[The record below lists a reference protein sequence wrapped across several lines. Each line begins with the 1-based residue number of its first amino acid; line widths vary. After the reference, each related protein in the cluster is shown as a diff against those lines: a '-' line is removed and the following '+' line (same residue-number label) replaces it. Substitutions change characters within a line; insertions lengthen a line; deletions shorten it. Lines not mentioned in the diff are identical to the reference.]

1 MVKFTEAANEVST
14 KVTKARR
21 LLVSKQPASVDTW
34 KSAWTNSIKKKVNE
48 LFLHHYDHQ
57 GKQKIKGSLKHD
69 TDFNDLVVE
78 VEKLGLVAEV
88 QRQKGAGTSFKTQ
101 KAADVSTISLCST
114 LTFLVCAFRLENDSQ
129 ENS

>member
-1 MVKFTEAANEVST
+1 MIKFTEAANEVST
-14 KVTKARR
+14 KVMKSSQR
-21 LLVSKQPASVDTW
+21 LLVSKQPAASVDTW

-101 KAADVSTISLCST
+101 KAADVSAISLCCCFS
-114 LTFLVCAFRLENDSQ
+114 FAAH
-129 ENS
+129 

>member
-1 MVKFTEAANEVST
+1 MIIFTEAANEVST

-21 LLVSKQPASVDTW
+21 LVPKQPASVDTW
-34 KSAWTNSIKKKVNE
+34 KSAWKNSIKKKVNE
-48 LFLHHYDHQ
+48 LFLHFYDQ
-57 GKQKIKGSLKHD
+57 SGKQKIKGKLHDD
-69 TDFNDLVVE
+69 TDFNVLVVE

-88 QRQKGAGTSFKTQ
+88 QGQKGAGTSFKIQ

-129 ENS
+129 ENL